1 MAKQEN
7 IFVNVVSE
15 FDGKAL
21 TKGQKHLSQFDKT
34 VQKVG
39 KTFAAAFAVHK
50 LISFGQNSV
59 KAFTEAEAS
68 AKALN
73 TTLKNTG
80 SLMAFPDAIAG
91 IKKLALATGVAD
103 NDLTNAFTQL
113 YSSTGNATQAQK
125 DLALAIDVSRGTG
138 NNLTEVVDALSAGYR
153 GNTKGLGNL
162 NAGLDAATLATK
174 DMAAITKQLAILQGG
189 QAAAYAETYAGKIDI
204 LNVAFDNLKVTVG
217 QGLVMAFEEATGNR
231 GIGGATTAM
240 ENFGYTIDAILIKLA
255 QLSTGNFLDKL
266 GLGFVN
272 STLNATIKGWSYL
285 LGVDETRL
293 AIQNEIWK
301 MNTKTYELA
310 EQQRVTQS
318 KINADY
324 QKRLKLQE
332 AGQKAALDSAKKLA
346 AANKLLDRAGT
357 VLDVDQAQIYAAL
370 QGKITDQEKLRLDLQ
385 LALLTKNA
393 DAANTLSQQL
403 LVSQLNTTDLAKT
416 IASLPKALNPFSEW
430 PAYIQNLINM
440 IAGMNALINQKTN
453 AAQQVSVSLPSAS
466 SGLGQAITNNQL
478 SPLLTKD
485 ILTGVTPNQAAEQ
498 AQAQLMAQGFSL
510 QDTASSAR
518 YTAQAVGYFQSQLA
532 SQQAAGQTITVNIDA
547 SSMID
552 PSNLT
557 KVIQQTYIDLQKG
570 GYSLAPGGYGFGG
583 G

>member
-1 MAKQEN
+1 MAKMEN

-34 VQKVG
+34 VNKLG
-39 KTFAAAFAVHK
+39 KTFAAAFAAHK
-50 LISFGQNSV
+50 ILAFGQNSV

-73 TTLKNTG
+73 ITLKNTG

-91 IKKLALATGVAD
+91 IKRLSLATGVAD

-113 YSSTGNATQAQK
+113 YSSTGDAAQAQK
-125 DLALAIDVSRGTG
+125 DLALAVDVSKGTTK
-138 NNLTEVVDALSAGYR
+138 NLSEVVDALSAGYR
-153 GNTKGLGNL
+153 GQTKGLGNL

-318 KINADY
+318 KINDDY
-324 QKRLKLQE
+324 QKRLKLQ
-332 AGQKAALDSAKKLA
+332 AASQKAALDSAKKLA

-357 VLDVDQAQIYAAL
+357 VLDIDQAQIYAAL
-370 QGKITDQEKLRLDLQ
+370 QGKITDNERLRLDLQ
-385 LALLTKNA
+385 LALLTKNSAAA
-393 DAANTLSQQL
+393 DQLSQQL
-403 LVSQLNTTDLAKT
+403 LISQLQTTDLART
-416 IASLPKALNPFSEW
+416 IASLPKALNPFEDW
-430 PAYIQNLINM
+430 PKYIQDLIDQIAKLKSSLMLPTLNGGSSNPIFTGSGSSYIGSGGGFDAAGTYIGTPFGQAGGSGIGNSDSAGNFIGTPFGQAYSTTVNNINVDASNAVDSGNM
-440 IAGMNALINQKTN
+440 VRIIQQALI
-453 AAQQVSVSLPSAS
+453 
-466 SGLGQAITNNQL
+466 
-478 SPLLTKD
+478 D
-485 ILTGVTPNQAAEQ
+485 IN
-498 AQAQLMAQGFSL
+498 
-510 QDTASSAR
+510 
-518 YTAQAVGYFQSQLA
+518 
-532 SQQAAGQTITVNIDA
+532 
-547 SSMID
+547 
-552 PSNLT
+552 
-557 KVIQQTYIDLQKG
+557 KG
-570 GYSLAPGGYGFGG
+570 GYSTVPAGQGF
-583 G
+583 

>member
-21 TKGQKHLSQFDKT
+21 GKGQKQLSQFDKT
-34 VQKVG
+34 VNKLG
-39 KTFAAAFAVHK
+39 KTLGAAFAVHK
-50 LISFGQNSV
+50 LIQFGTSSV
-59 KAFTEAEAS
+59 KAFTDSEKS
-68 AKALN
+68 AQALN
-73 TTLKNTG
+73 TTLRNTG

-91 IKKLALATGVAD
+91 IKRLSSATGVAD
-103 NDLTNAFTQL
+103 DVLTSAFTQL
-113 YSSTGNATQAQK
+113 YSSTGDATKAQK
-125 DLALAIDVSRGTG
+125 ELALAVDVARGTG
-138 NNLTEVVDALSAGYR
+138 NDLSEVVSALTAGYR
-153 GNTKGLGNL
+153 GNTKGLANL

-174 DMAAITKQLAILQGG
+174 DMDAITKQLATLQAG
-189 QAAAYAETYAGKIDI
+189 QAAAYAETYAGKLDIIKVAADNAKQSIGEGLVNAIQVLSGDTSITELSTSVQNLGIYLQAVIIRFAELSKIVMDSPIGKFFALSIDGWNKI
-204 LNVAFDNLKVTVG
+204 LNINDKV
-217 QGLVMAFEEATGNR
+217 
-231 GIGGATTAM
+231 M
-240 ENFGYTIDAILIKLA
+240 E
-255 QLSTGNFLDKL
+255 
-266 GLGFVN
+266 V
-272 STLNATIKGWSYL
+272 
-285 LGVDETRL
+285 
-293 AIQNEIWK
+293 QNEIWRN
-301 MNTKTYELA
+301 NTKAYEDA
-310 EQQRVTQS
+310 SKQQTAQD
-318 KINADY
+318 KINEAY
-324 QKRLKLQE
+324 QKRLKLQ
-332 AGQKAALDSAKKLA
+332 AAQQKAAVDNAKKLVA
-346 AANKLLDRAGT
+346 AAKVLDRSGT
-357 VLDVDQAQIYAAL
+357 LLDVDQAQIYAAL

-430 PAYIQNLINM
+430 PGYIQDLIKM
-440 IAGMNALINQKTN
+440 IAGMNALINQRPQASIT
-453 AAQQVSVSLPSAS
+453 LPSAS
-466 SGLGQAITNNQL
+466 SGLGQAISSGQL
-478 SPLLTKD
+478 SPLLIKD
-485 ILTGVTPNQAAEQ
+485 VLTGVTPAQAAQQ
-498 AQAQLMAQGFSL
+498 AQAELMAQGFSL

>member
-1 MAKQEN
+1 MV
-7 IFVNVVSE
+7 IDSP
-15 FDGKAL
+15 
-21 TKGQKHLSQFDKT
+21 
-34 VQKVG
+34 VG
-39 KTFAAAFAVHK
+39 KFF
-50 LISFGQNSV
+50 
-59 KAFTEAEAS
+59 
-68 AKALN
+68 
-73 TTLKNTG
+73 
-80 SLMAFPDAIAG
+80 
-91 IKKLALATGVAD
+91 
-103 NDLTNAFTQL
+103 
-113 YSSTGNATQAQK
+113 
-125 DLALAIDVSRGTG
+125 
-138 NNLTEVVDALSAGYR
+138 ALSIDGW
-153 GNTKGLGNL
+153 NKILGIN
-162 NAGLDAATLATK
+162 
-174 DMAAITKQLAILQGG
+174 
-189 QAAAYAETYAGKIDI
+189 E
-204 LNVAFDNLKVTVG
+204 KV
-217 QGLVMAFEEATGNR
+217 
-231 GIGGATTAM
+231 M
-240 ENFGYTIDAILIKLA
+240 E
-255 QLSTGNFLDKL
+255 
-266 GLGFVN
+266 V
-272 STLNATIKGWSYL
+272 
-285 LGVDETRL
+285 
-293 AIQNEIWK
+293 QNEIWRN
-301 MNTKTYELA
+301 NTKAYEDA
-310 EQQRVTQS
+310 SKQQAAQD
-318 KINADY
+318 KINEAY
-324 QKRLKLQE
+324 QKRLKLQ
-332 AGQKAALDSAKKLA
+332 AAQQKAAVDNAKKLA
-346 AANKLLDRAGT
+346 AAAKVLDRSGT
-357 VLDVDQAQIYAAL
+357 LLDVDQAQIYAAL

-466 SGLGQAITNNQL
+466 SGLGQAIANNQL

>member
-1 MAKQEN
+1 MAKMEN

-34 VQKVG
+34 VNKLG
-39 KTFAAAFAVHK
+39 KTFAAAFAAHK
-50 LISFGQNSV
+50 ILAFGQNSV

-73 TTLKNTG
+73 VTLKNTG

-91 IKKLALATGVAD
+91 IKRLSLATGVAD

-113 YSSTGNATQAQK
+113 YSSTGDAAQAQK
-125 DLALAIDVSRGTG
+125 DLSLAIDVSRGTG
-138 NNLTEVVDALSAGYR
+138 KNLTEVVDALSAGYR
-153 GNTKGLGNL
+153 GQTKGLGNL

-301 MNTKTYELA
+301 MNTKTYEVA

-324 QKRLKLQE
+324 QKRLKLQA
-332 AGQKAALDSAKKLA
+332 AGQKSAQDAAKKLA

-370 QGKITDQEKLRLDLQ
+370 QGKITDNERLRLDLQ

-393 DAANTLSQQL
+393 GAADQLSQQL
-403 LVSQLNTTDLAKT
+403 LVSQLQTTDLAKT
-416 IASLPKALNPFSEW
+416 IAALPKALNPFEEW
-430 PAYIQNLINM
+430 PKYIQDLIDM
-440 IAGMNALINQKTN
+440 IAKLRNSLTLPTLTGGSQNPVFTG
-453 AAQQVSVSLPSAS
+453 LPSTYIG
-466 SGLGQAITNNQL
+466 SGGGYDAGGRYVGSPFGQASGAGIGNSDNAGNFIGTPFGQAYNTTVNN
-478 SPLLTKD
+478 
-485 ILTGVTPNQAAEQ
+485 
-498 AQAQLMAQGFSL
+498 
-510 QDTASSAR
+510 
-518 YTAQAVGYFQSQLA
+518 
-532 SQQAAGQTITVNIDA
+532 ITVDA
-547 SSMID
+547 SNAID
-552 PSNLT
+552 SANMVR
-557 KVIQQTYIDLQKG
+557 VIQQALIDINKG
-570 GYSLAPGGYGFGG
+570 GYSQTAAGYGF
-583 G
+583 

>member
-50 LISFGQNSV
+50 LIQFGTSSV
-59 KAFTEAEAS
+59 KAFTDSERS
-68 AKALN
+68 AQALN

-80 SLMAFPDAIAG
+80 SLMAFPDALAG
-91 IKKLALATGVAD
+91 IKRLSIATGLAD
-103 NDLTNAFTQL
+103 DALTSAYTQL

-125 DLALAIDVSRGTG
+125 DLSLAVDVSRGTG
-138 NNLTEVVDALSAGYR
+138 KSLTEVIDALSAGYR
-153 GNTKGLGNL
+153 GQTKGLANL
-162 NAGLDAATLATK
+162 NAGLDTATLNTK
-174 DMAAITKQLAILQGG
+174 DMQAITKQLAILQGG
-189 QAAAYAETYAGKIDI
+189 QAAAYAETYAGKIDVI
-204 LNVAFDNLKVTVG
+204 NVAVGNLKQSVG
-217 QGLVMAFEEATGNR
+217 EGLVQAMMTL
-231 GIGGATTAM
+231 GGSTSIDTLSTQIQ
-240 ENFGYTIDAILIKLA
+240 NFGIFLEAVLIKLG
-255 QLSTGNFLDKL
+255 QLGKYLAD
-266 GLGFVN
+266 
-272 STLNATIKGWSYL
+272 APIGWILAKAYDGWYKI
-285 LGVDETRL
+285 LGVQDLVQEKQNDIWRNNTR
-293 AIQNEIWK
+293 A
-301 MNTKTYELA
+301 YEDA
-310 EQQRVTQS
+310 YKQKGAQD
-318 KINADY
+318 KINEAY
-324 QKRLKLQE
+324 QKRLKIQVNT
-332 AGQKAALDSAKKLA
+332 QKAAVDSAKKLA
-346 AANKLLDRAGT
+346 LAAKVLDRSGT
-357 VLDVDQAQIYAAL
+357 ILDVDQAQIYAAL

-430 PAYIQNLINM
+430 PGYIQDLIKM

-466 SGLGQAITNNQL
+466 SGLGQAIANNQL

>member
-1 MAKQEN
+1 MAKMEN

-34 VQKVG
+34 VNKLG
-39 KTFAAAFAVHK
+39 KTFAAAFAAHK
-50 LISFGQNSV
+50 ILAFGQNSV

-73 TTLKNTG
+73 VTLKNTG
-80 SLMAFPDAIAG
+80 SLMAFPDAISG
-91 IKKLALATGVAD
+91 IKRLALATGVAD

-113 YSSTGNATQAQK
+113 YSSTGDAAQAQK
-125 DLALAIDVSRGTG
+125 DLALAVDVSKGTTK
-138 NNLTEVVDALSAGYR
+138 NLSEVVDALSAGYR
-153 GNTKGLGNL
+153 GQTKGLGNL
-162 NAGLDAATLATK
+162 NAGLDATILATK

-240 ENFGYTIDAILIKLA
+240 ENFGYTVDAVLIKLA

-266 GLGFVN
+266 GLGFIN
-272 STLNATIKGWSYL
+272 STLDATTKGWNYL

-293 AIQNEIWK
+293 AIQSEIWR
-301 MNTKTYELA
+301 MNTKTYEVA
-310 EQQRVTQS
+310 EQQRITQS

-324 QKRLKLQE
+324 QKRLKLQA
-332 AGQKAALDSAKKLA
+332 AGQKSALDAAKKLA
-346 AANKLLDRAGT
+346 DAGKVLDRAGT
-357 VLDVDQAQIYAAL
+357 VLDVDQAEIYAAL

-393 DAANTLSQQL
+393 AAADLLSQQV
-403 LVSQLNTTDLAKT
+403 LVSQLETTNLAKT
-416 IASLPKALNPFSEW
+416 IATLPKALNPFSDW
-430 PAYIQNLINM
+430 PQYIKNLIDLM
-440 IAGMNALINQKTN
+440 SGLTKAMDDVAN
-453 AAQQVSVSLPSAS
+453 AAKKIKVYLPSPTS
-466 SGLGQAITNNQL
+466 VLGQAIANDQI

-485 ILTGVTPNQAAEQ
+485 VLTGVAPNAAAQQ
-498 AQAQLMAQGFSL
+498 AQANLMAQGFSV
-510 QDTASSAR
+510 QESASSAR
-518 YTAQAVGYFQSQLA
+518 YTAAGVGYFQQQLA
-532 SQQAAGQTITVNIDA
+532 AQQAGGQTITVNIDA
-547 SSMID
+547 NNLID
-552 PSNLT
+552 PTNLQ

-570 GYSLAPGGYGFGG
+570 GYSLAPGGYGFNP
-583 G
+583 

>member
-1 MAKQEN
+1 MAKSEN
-7 IFVNVVSE
+7 IFVSVVSE

-50 LISFGQNSV
+50 IVAFGQNSV

-73 TTLKNTG
+73 ITLKNTG

-91 IKKLALATGVAD
+91 IKRLSLATGVAD

-125 DLALAIDVSRGTG
+125 DLALAIDVSKGTSK
-138 NNLTEVVDALSAGYR
+138 NLTEVVDALSAGYR

-231 GIGGATTAM
+231 GIGGATNAM
-240 ENFGYTIDAILIKLA
+240 ENFGYTVDAVLIKLA
-255 QLSTGNFLDKL
+255 QLSTGNFLDNL
-266 GLGFVN
+266 GLGFIN
-272 STLNATIKGWSYL
+272 STLSAVTRGWNYL

-293 AIQNEIWK
+293 LIQNEIWK
-301 MNTKTYELA
+301 NNTKTYEAAAKQKA
-310 EQQRVTQS
+310 EQD
-318 KINADY
+318 KINDAY
-324 QKRLKLQE
+324 QKRLKLQTSQ
-332 AGQKAALDSAKKLA
+332 QKAALDSAKKLA
-346 AANKLLDRAGT
+346 AAGKILDRAGSLFD
-357 VLDVDQAQIYAAL
+357 LDQIQIYVAL
-370 QGKITDQEKLRLDLQ
+370 QGQITDNERLRLDLQ

-393 DAANTLSQQL
+393 DAADKLSQEL
-403 LVSQLNTTDLAKT
+403 LISQLQTTDLAKT
-416 IASLPKALNPFSEW
+416 ISNLPKALNPFSEW
-430 PAYIQNLINM
+430 PKYIQD
-440 IAGMNALINQKTN
+440 LINQIAQLKASTQIQTLIATSPSQN
-453 AAQQVSVSLPSAS
+453 PVFTGQASPYIGAQGGFDAAGTYVGTPFGQASGASIGNSDYAGNFIGTPFGQAGSTTINNVSVDASNVVDSA
-466 SGLGQAITNNQL
+466 QMVRI
-478 SPLLTKD
+478 
-485 ILTGVTPNQAAEQ
+485 I
-498 AQAQLMAQGFSL
+498 
-510 QDTASSAR
+510 
-518 YTAQAVGYFQSQLA
+518 
-532 SQQAAGQTITVNIDA
+532 QQALID
-547 SSMID
+547 I
-552 PSNLT
+552 N
-557 KVIQQTYIDLQKG
+557 KG
-570 GYSLAPGGYGFGG
+570 GYSQTPAGYGF
-583 G
+583 

>member
-1 MAKQEN
+1 MAKMEN

-50 LISFGQNSV
+50 IIAFGQNSV
-59 KAFTEAEAS
+59 KAFTETEAS

-73 TTLKNTG
+73 VTLKNTG

-91 IKKLALATGVAD
+91 IKRLSLATGVAD

-113 YSSTGNATQAQK
+113 YSSTGDATQAQK
-125 DLALAIDVSRGTG
+125 DLALAIDVSKGTG
-138 NNLTEVVDALSAGYR
+138 KNLTEVIDALSAGYR
-153 GNTKGLGNL
+153 GQTKGLANL
-162 NAGLDAATLATK
+162 NAGLDTAILGTK
-174 DMAAITKQLAILQGG
+174 DMEKITKQLAVLQGG

-255 QLSTGNFLDKL
+255 QLSTGNFLNKL

-301 MNTKTYELA
+301 SNTKTYESA
-310 EQQRVTQS
+310 DKQRIAQN
-318 KINADY
+318 KINDAY
-324 QKRLKLQE
+324 QKRLKAQT
-332 AGQKAALDSAKKLA
+332 AAQKSAVDSAKQLA
-346 AANKLLDRAGT
+346 DAAKVLDKSGT

-370 QGKITDQEKLRLDLQ
+370 QGKITDQERLRLDLQ

-393 DAANTLSQQL
+393 TAANLLSQQL
-403 LVSQLNTTDLAKT
+403 LVSQLYSTDLAKT
-416 IASLPKALNPFSEW
+416 IATLPKALNPFEDW
-430 PAYIQNLINM
+430 PQYIKDLIDLM
-440 IAGMNALINQKTN
+440 AGLTEAMDKVAE
-453 AAQQVSVSLPSAS
+453 AAKKIKLYLPSPTS
-466 SGLGQAITNNQL
+466 VLGQAIANDQI

-485 ILTGVTPNQAAEQ
+485 VLTGVSPNAAAQQ
-498 AQAQLMAQGFSL
+498 AQANLMAQGFSV
-510 QDTASSAR
+510 QNSASSAR
-518 YTAQAVGYFQSQLA
+518 YTAAGVDYFQQQLA
-532 SQQAAGQTITVNIDA
+532 AQRASGQTITVNVDA
-547 SSMID
+547 SNLVD
-552 PSNLT
+552 PSNLQ

-570 GYSLAPGGYGFGG
+570 GYSLAPGGYGFNP
-583 G
+583 